1 MKDAKWVYHLTR
13 KEIALIIQRGGMTT
27 SLSRIGMPIPHPRGA
42 FVQDRRKR
50 EGGECYERLK
60 MYLATYLAHGCT
72 LDDIEQADKQYVPFN
87 LVIQGSNDAD
97 IPKLDQIEEKYL
109 ERFKEALPKLQ
120 KYDANKFFQ
129 FGKNFLVEGRASTML
144 IRNRNHYLTRL
155 AVQYVSFRFKIEE
168 TITASHVYFLKPG
181 KDAVSGYRDYKSHLG
196 DATIVV
202 LRVHKD
208 NLPDLVQDDSEGRA
222 MMTSRLV
229 LPTVI
234 EVMEHHDNFP
244 DEDYRC
250 NVQNWQPLAN
260 LV

>member
-1 MKDAKWVYHLTR
+1 MVPDAAWVYHLTR

-27 SLSRIGMPIPHPRGA
+27 ALSRIGMPIPHPRGA

-50 EGGECYERLK
+50 EGGECHEKLK
-60 MYLATYLAHGCT
+60 MYLATYLAYGCT
-72 LDDIEQADKQYVPFN
+72 LDDVEQGDKQYVPFN
-87 LVIQGSNDAD
+87 LVIQGSNDVD

-129 FGKNFLVEGRASTML
+129 SGKNFLVESRASTML

-155 AVQYVSFRFKIEE
+155 AVQYVSYRFKIEE
-168 TITASHVYFLKPG
+168 TITASHIYFLKPQ
-181 KDAVSGYRDYKSHLG
+181 DAKSGYRDYRSHLG

-202 LRVHKD
+202 LRVKKA
-208 NLPDLVQDDSEGRA
+208 NLTNLVQDDSEGRA
-222 MMTSRLV
+222 MMTDRPV
-229 LPTVI
+229 LPAVI
-234 EVMEHHDNFP
+234 EVMVNHDNFP
-244 DEDYRC
+244 DEDYRIDDR
-250 NVQNWQPLAN
+250 NWQPLAN